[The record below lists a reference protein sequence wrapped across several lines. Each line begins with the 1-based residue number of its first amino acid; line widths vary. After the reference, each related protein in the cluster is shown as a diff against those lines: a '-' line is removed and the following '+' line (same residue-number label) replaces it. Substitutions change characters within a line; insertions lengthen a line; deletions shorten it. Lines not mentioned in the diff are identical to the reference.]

1 MQLAMQM
8 EKKGEGRKCLHV
20 ELQQALSL
28 DPIMLTVLTGL
39 FKNEFSSVLTHT
51 HTHTHTTVISLFI
64 RAATAMGSTHRFS
77 FLMQHCKNH
86 KFAHQLT
93 CYCPAWT
100 VDLDLN
106 SVSKCVCFRGSV
118 ININLSAEVSKA
130 LYQKLILLSAKALTR
145 NTRPKCSPHI
155 PSSSSQTHT
164 GTTSMQQEPSN
175 THSFSFSHHW
185 RINTA
190 ENDFALK
197 SSNCPGSLALK
208 QITDIKEKH
217 PWNKNCCYWTSAR
230 HVLLWVEKTSSLTK
244 VFHLGKED
252 NPCCYY

>member
-1 MQLAMQM
+1 
-8 EKKGEGRKCLHV
+8 
-20 ELQQALSL
+20 
-28 DPIMLTVLTGL
+28 
-39 FKNEFSSVLTHT
+39 
-51 HTHTHTTVISLFI
+51 
-64 RAATAMGSTHRFS
+64 MGSSHRFS
-77 FLMQHCKNH
+77 FLMQHCNNH

-118 ININLSAEVSKA
+118 ININLKAEVSKA

-145 NTRPKCSPHI
+145 NTRPKCSPRF

-164 GTTSMQQEPSN
+164 GTNTPPTTSMQQETSN
-175 THSFSFSHHW
+175 THSFSCSHLC

-190 ENDFALK
+190 ENDLALK

-208 QITDIKEKH
+208 QSQTSKKNILETRTAVTELLQDMFYCELRRLQAWPKFSIWARRTTTAAITNATI
-217 PWNKNCCYWTSAR
+217 
-230 HVLLWVEKTSSLTK
+230 
-244 VFHLGKED
+244 FHIAAPAIAVMVVWADLCIVRKF
-252 NPCCYY
+252 

>member
-1 MQLAMQM
+1 MQSAMQM

-39 FKNEFSSVLTHT
+39 FKSEFSSVLTHT

-64 RAATAMGSTHRFS
+64 RAATAMGSSHRFS

-145 NTRPKCSPHI
+145 NTRPKCSPRI

-164 GTTSMQQEPSN
+164 GTN
-175 THSFSFSHHW
+175 TPPQPQCSKNPQTHTLSLSH
-185 RINTA
+185 ITA
-190 ENDFALK
+190 ESILLKMTSPWSLQIVQALL
-197 SSNCPGSLALK
+197 P
-208 QITDIKEKH
+208 
-217 PWNKNCCYWTSAR
+217 
-230 HVLLWVEKTSSLTK
+230 
-244 VFHLGKED
+244 
-252 NPCCYY
+252 